1 MKNENYQNI
10 KSIKDACM
18 AKNVPVVL
26 PDAKDFPEE
35 YRRHVLLHYVIMV
48 VTGAV
53 NGDWVPDF
61 KNKKQPKYMV
71 WLWIGESGVGFSA
84 VADAYAITHTFVGA
98 RLVLETA
105 EQARYVGNL
114 IKDTFADYCLKY

>member
-1 MKNENYQNI
+1 MKNVNYKNI
-10 KSIKDACM
+10 KSIEDACR

-61 KNKKQPKYMV
+61 KNKKQHNYQV
-71 WLWIGESGVGFSA
+71 WLWIDESGVGFSD
-84 VADAYAITHTFVGA
+84 VDYVYSRTNSRVGA

-105 EQARYVGNL
+105 AQARYVGNL